1 MTAEMCDNPSDH
13 ALAAVESRLRGEA
26 TVHSWLSFVDGSFA
40 GPIFVAVTVAGLV
53 LSGLAWRRKGA
64 RSGIRGVAWSLLPAA
79 AWLTHALALVGR
91 VVSAVVQF
99 GAGFVFSPQAW
110 LGVILVGVS
119 GLFFLVSGG
128 IPLVGGWRRRKKEVG
143 GKAGRTADGETAPVP
158 ASRDRAAVT
167 AGDDD
172 LADVRDILK
181 KHGIS

>member
-1 MTAEMCDNPSDH
+1 M
-13 ALAAVESRLRGEA
+13 
-26 TVHSWLSFVDGSFA
+26 HSWLSFVSGGFA
-40 GPIFVAVTVAGLV
+40 GPIFVAVTVVGLV

-79 AWLTHALALVGR
+79 AWLTHALGLVGR
-91 VVSAVVQF
+91 IVSAVVVF
-99 GAGFVFSPQAW
+99 ASGFVFSPQAW

-119 GLFFLVSGG
+119 ALFFLVSGG
-128 IPLVGGWRRRKKEVG
+128 IPLVGGRRRRKKDIA
-143 GKAGRTADGETAPVP
+143 GKAGRSGGGESPASLT
-158 ASRDRAAVT
+158 ASRDRAAVP

>member
-1 MTAEMCDNPSDH
+1 
-13 ALAAVESRLRGEA
+13 
-26 TVHSWLSFVDGSFA
+26 VHSWLSFVDGSFA
-40 GPIFVAVTVAGLV
+40 GPIFVAVTIAGLV

-79 AWLTHALALVGR
+79 AWLTHSLGLVGR
-91 VVSAVVQF
+91 IVSAIVVF
-99 GAGFVFSPQAW
+99 GSGFVFNQLAW

-119 GLFFLVSGG
+119 ALLFLVSGG
-128 IPLVGGWRRRKKEVG
+128 IPLVGGRRRRKKEVADQAG
-143 GKAGRTADGETAPVP
+143 GPGGESR
-158 ASRDRAAVT
+158 ASRQRAAVT

>member
-1 MTAEMCDNPSDH
+1 
-13 ALAAVESRLRGEA
+13 
-26 TVHSWLSFVDGSFA
+26 VHSWLSFVGGGFA
-40 GPIFVAVTVAGLV
+40 GPIFVAVTVVGLV

-79 AWLTHALALVGR
+79 AWLTHSLGLVGR
-91 VVSAVVQF
+91 IVAAIVSFAS
-99 GAGFVFSPQAW
+99 GFVLSPEAW

-119 GLFFLVSGG
+119 ALFFLVSGG
-128 IPLVGGWRRRKKEVG
+128 IPLVGWRRRRKKEVA
-143 GKAGRTADGETAPVP
+143 GKAGRPAGESAGSVP
-158 ASRDRAAVT
+158 PSRERAAVS